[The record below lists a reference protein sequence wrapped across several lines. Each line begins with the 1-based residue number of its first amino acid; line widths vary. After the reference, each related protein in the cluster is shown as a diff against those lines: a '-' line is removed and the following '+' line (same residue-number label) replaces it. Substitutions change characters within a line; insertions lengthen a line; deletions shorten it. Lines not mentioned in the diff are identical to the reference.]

1 MNTPTTTS
9 LELVKMTIDGR
20 PIFVPAGT
28 SVFDAARMNGI
39 FIPTLCHLQNETPV
53 GVFIVS
59 NPLS

>member
-28 SVFDAARMNGI
+28 SVFDAARLNGI

-53 GVFIVS
+53 GVCR
-59 NPLS
+59 LLRR